1 MPKRGILIEVDF
13 FLSLVFLNFFVD
25 LAEEILADLITSFP
39 LSTNPHHI
47 DPTAFSILMTGYN
60 LHHQPEKTLLMFTR
74 VQNPDAISYL
84 LSFQACSQL
93 KDLEQGNRL
102 AEKLAKSKI
111 NLRKEFKLQT
121 ALFDVS
127 QTNSIRI
134 SDH

>member
-1 MPKRGILIEVDF
+1 MYSKAGDFIRG
-13 FLSLVFLNFFVD
+13 NFFFVFYFSLFYLLN
-25 LAEEILADLITSFP
+25 LAEEILSDLITSLP
-39 LSTNPHHI
+39 TTLNPHHI

-60 LHHQPEKTLLMFTR
+60 LHQQPEKTLITSNR

-93 KDLEQGNRL
+93 KDLEQGKRL

-111 NLRKEFKLQT
+111 NLRKEIKLQT

-127 QTNSIRI
+127 Q
-134 SDH
+134 

>member
-1 MPKRGILIEVDF
+1 MYSKAGDF
-13 FLSLVFLNFFVD
+13 ET
-25 LAEEILADLITSFP
+25 AEEILLDLIRS
-39 LSTNPHHI
+39 SRNPDHI

-60 LHHQPEKTLLMFTR
+60 LHQQPEKTLITFNR

-93 KDLEQGNRL
+93 KDLEQGKRL

-111 NLRKEFKLQT
+111 NLRKEIKLQT

-127 QTNSIRI
+127 Q
-134 SDH
+134 

>member
-1 MPKRGILIEVDF
+1 
-13 FLSLVFLNFFVD
+13 VD
-25 LAEEILADLITSFP
+25 LAEEILADLITSLP

-60 LHHQPEKTLLMFTR
+60 LHHQPEKTLRMFTR

-93 KDLEQGNRL
+93 KDLEQGKQL

-127 QTNSIRI
+127 QEEFNENI
-134 SDH
+134 